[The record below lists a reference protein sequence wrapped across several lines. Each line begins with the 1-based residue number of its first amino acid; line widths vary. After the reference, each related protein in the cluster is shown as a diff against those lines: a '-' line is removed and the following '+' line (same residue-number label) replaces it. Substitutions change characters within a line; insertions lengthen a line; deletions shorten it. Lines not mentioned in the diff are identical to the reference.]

1 MFVNRFQLLEDGID
15 VVLELTVAGP
25 ELLRT
30 FIFVDPRAFHFRDS
44 LHYSGQHLDCCA
56 RILAKTCHLQEVLVL
71 NYLRVTVRV
80 VSHLA
85 QPSFCFINNSRL
97 LGSDEGLASV

>member
-1 MFVNRFQLLEDGID
+1 LLVNRFQLLEDGID

-30 FIFVDPRAFHFRDS
+30 FIFVDSRAFYFRDS
-44 LHYSGQHLDCCA
+44 LHYPGQHLDCCA
-56 RILAKTCHLQEVLVL
+56 RILAKTCHFQEVLVL
-71 NYLRVTVRV
+71 NYLGIAVRV
-80 VSHLA
+80 LPHLA
-85 QPSFCFINNSRL
+85 QPRFCFIDNSHL